1 MVLHIQF
8 SNSYVWKKCIL
19 EIFCV
24 AIPIFQYVS
33 LSLPKFSRI
42 PYYFRCCCCPAS
54 VAGLCLD
61 CSNFGYGQW
70 WQVIDKNR
78 VDHPLDSPFSET
90 ALFVSLPKD
99 INGEKSIRLPF
110 WGVILN
116 GELGAKMEI
125 YLLIAHLFVTWIKL
139 GVLTGWHEVIYV
151 TRVHCFWTKFG
162 LSWVQLIAIKQLLID
177 LVAHRQALIHC
188 NCLS

>member
-116 GELGAKMEI
+116 GGMGGENGNLSANRTSVCHMNKVGGTDW
-125 YLLIAHLFVTWIKL
+125 VTWSHL
-139 GVLTGWHEVIYV
+139 CHT
-151 TRVHCFWTKFG
+151 C
-162 LSWVQLIAIKQLLID
+162 
-177 LVAHRQALIHC
+177 ALFL
-188 NCLS
+188 NQVWP